1 MVLALLV
8 SIAVGNAS
16 GAIGYSGAPGR
27 GTCNDCHSGGTPPTV
42 TFSGPQT
49 IAAGATASYSITVTG
64 GNKVGVDVS
73 SSDMYSTLN
82 ALSAN
87 AGVSFGELHHV
98 SPQPS
103 GSTFQFSL
111 SASSFVSTVTLYA
124 AGNAVNGDGNTS
136 GDRAATA
143 TYAITVTPGS
153 GMDPPL
159 IVTPAA
165 SSDSPVTGRS
175 TTVTVGAMDD
185 GGEAN
190 LSYTWS
196 ATGPGPVT
204 FTPNGSNAA
213 KMATATFATAGSY
226 MITCTVRDGT
236 NKTATSSFPVTVA
249 ATFSALYLTP
259 YSVQVPLNGM
269 QQFTAVAKDQF
280 GVSISPQPAVDYSVP
295 IGGGTISATGLLH
308 AQGGAGG
315 DFIVQAVAGSIST
328 ASTFSVGQPLM
339 GSGDT
344 TPPSVTL
351 TAPQSGQPLALGL
364 ALEAVATDDVG
375 VDHVLFTVADI
386 PIAIASAAPWRT
398 TYASVASGLPTG
410 EQLLAAV
417 AFDLAG
423 NQTKSS
429 SVVVIV
435 PGAAAPDAGAV
446 PDAGTP
452 DGGTTSPMAGSCGC
466 TSTDALAAVLA
477 LLVLLRPRRALSP
490 PAS

>member
-1 MVLALLV
+1 MVPGLLV
-8 SIAVGNAS
+8 LVAVGNAS
-16 GAIGYSGAPGR
+16 GAIGYSGAPGA

-49 IAAGATASYSITVTG
+49 IAAGATGNYSVTVTG

-73 SSDMYSTLN
+73 VSDKFSTLN

-87 AGVSFGELHHV
+87 LGVGFGELHHV

-103 GSTFQFSL
+103 GSTFQFSV
-111 SASSFVSTVTLYA
+111 SASSFVSTLTLYA
-124 AGNAVNGDGNTS
+124 AGNAVNGDGNTG

-153 GMDPPL
+153 GMDPPVV
-159 IVTPAA
+159 VTPAA

-190 LSYTWS
+190 LAYTWS
-196 ATGPGPVT
+196 ATGPGPVA

-213 KMATATFATAGSY
+213 KTATATFAAAGSY

-236 NKTATSSFPVTVA
+236 NKTATSAFPLTVSS
-249 ATFSALYLTP
+249 TFSALYLTP
-259 YSVQVPLNGM
+259 FAIQVPVNGT

-295 IGGGTISATGLLH
+295 VGGGTIDATGLLH
-308 AQGGAGG
+308 AQAGIGG

-328 ASTFSVGQPLM
+328 AATFSVGRALM
-339 GSGDT
+339 STGDT

-351 TAPQSGQPLALGL
+351 TAPQSGQPLAIGL
-364 ALEAVATDDVG
+364 QLEAVATDDTG
-375 VDHVLFTVADI
+375 VDHVTFTVADI
-386 PIAIASAAPWRT
+386 PIAVATAAPWQA
-398 TYASVASGLPTG
+398 TYAAVVSGLPAG
-410 EQLLAAV
+410 KQALCAV

-429 SVVVIV
+429 SVVVDV
-435 PGAAAPDAGAV
+435 TASAPPDAGRS
-446 PDAGTP
+446 P
-452 DGGTTSPMAGSCGC
+452 DGGTTGSTGGGCGC
-466 TSTDALAAVLA
+466 AGAPDLGALLCVLAVLK
-477 LLVLLRPRRALSP
+477 RRRASR
-490 PAS
+490 AA